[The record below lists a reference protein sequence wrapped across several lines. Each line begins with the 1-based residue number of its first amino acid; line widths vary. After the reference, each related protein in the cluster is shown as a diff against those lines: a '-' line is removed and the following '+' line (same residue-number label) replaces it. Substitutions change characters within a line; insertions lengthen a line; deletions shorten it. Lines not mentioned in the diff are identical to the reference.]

1 MGMVS
6 TNRPKPDR
14 QLRDGYGNY
23 FPDTGC
29 AAGGP
34 SCLACPLPVCV
45 EDIPV
50 QVQER
55 DKQGLAGQLAVRNV
69 EIWRLWQA
77 GLSRRDIAAQFG
89 ISENAVGKVVSRRNH
104 KEA

>member
-1 MGMVS
+1 MVF
-6 TNRPKPDR
+6 TNLPKVDR

-45 EDIPV
+45 EDM
-50 QVQER
+50 QVQANR
-55 DKQGLAGQLAVRNV
+55 GKAGQVAGRNV
-69 EIWRLWQA
+69 EILRLWQA
-77 GLSRRDIAAQFG
+77 GLSRRDLAAQFG
-89 ISENAVGKVVSRRNH
+89 ISENAVGKAVSKMTH
-104 KEA
+104 QKKEEA

>member
-1 MGMVS
+1 MGMVFS
-6 TNRPKPDR
+6 QLPKVDR

-45 EDIPV
+45 EDISLTAN
-50 QVQER
+50 R
-55 DKQGLAGQLAVRNV
+55 GKAGQVAVRNV
-69 EIWRLWQA
+69 EILRLWQA
-77 GLSRRDIAAQFG
+77 GLSRRDLAAQFG
-89 ISENAVGKVVSRRNH
+89 ISENAVGKTVSRMNRKN
-104 KEA
+104 EGTA